1 MIRTHPNDP
10 PLTAAEAARIARIIA
25 MVMVRGGAVTTS
37 QQKTIDRILDKAR
50 KRAAAINDLLNE
62 GTRQDQQR

>member
-25 MVMVRGGAVTTS
+25 MVMVRGGVATTA

-50 KRAAAINDLLNE
+50 KRAKE
-62 GTRQDQQR
+62 GTK